1 MKSFIPWIGG
11 KSQLAKKIVS
21 MFPDEFDRYIEVFGG
36 GGSVL
41 FAKDKHAPLEV
52 YNDANGQLV
61 NLFRCIRFH
70 REELQREISGYI
82 NSREIFDDIKAQ
94 INMRGFTDIQR
105 AAMFYVQVKIRYGAD
120 GRTYGCN
127 KKDISPSYLTEIE
140 KRLKSGAGVTI
151 EHKDFENLIK
161 VYDRSNALF
170 YCDPPYHKSEKY
182 YDAEFTSSDHE
193 RLKACLSNIKGRFVL
208 SYNDDDFIRNLYK
221 DFKITEVERQNNLSR
236 GSYKELIITNY

>member
-21 MFPDEFDRYIEVFGG
+21 MFPDEFYRYIEVFGG

-105 AAMFYVQVKIRYGAD
+105 AAMFYVQVKISYGAD

>member
-105 AAMFYVQVKIRYGAD
+105 AAMFYVQVKISYGAD

-161 VYDRSNALF
+161 VYDRSDALF

>member
-61 NLFRCIRFH
+61 NLFMCIRFH

-94 INMRGFTDIQR
+94 INMSCFTDIHR
-105 AAMFYVQVKIRYGAD
+105 AAMFYVQVKISYGAD

>member
-1 MKSFIPWIGG
+1 MGFGLVGSEGCIR
-11 KSQLAKKIVS
+11 
-21 MFPDEFDRYIEVFGG
+21 DRYIEVFGG

-105 AAMFYVQVKIRYGAD
+105 AAMFYVQVKISYGAD

>member
-11 KSQLAKKIVS
+11 KSQLAKKIIS
-21 MFPDEFDRYIEVFGG
+21 MFPENFDRYIEVFGG

-82 NSREIFDDIKAQ
+82 NAREIFEDIKAQ

-105 AAMFYVQVKIRYGAD
+105 AAMFYIQVKISYGAD
-120 GRTYGCN
+120 SRTYGCN
-127 KKDISPSYLTEIE
+127 KKNISPEYLTEIE
-140 KRLKSGAGVTI
+140 KRLKTGAGVII

-161 VYDRSNALF
+161 VYDRPNALF
-170 YCDPPYHKSEKY
+170 YCDPPYHTTEKY
-182 YDAEFTSSDHE
+182 YDAEFSSSDHE
-193 RLKACLSNIKGRFVL
+193 RLKSCLNGIKGRFIL
-208 SYNDDDFIRNLYK
+208 SYNDDDYIRELYR
-221 DFKITEVERQNNLSR
+221 DFNVTAAERQNNLSK
-236 GSYKELIITNY
+236 GSYKELIIRNY